1 MAVNTL
7 NEARFKNTV
16 LAILKTH
23 PGLGSVQVR
32 KSLIIA
38 DALRNALFG
47 ESLTGARYIKDRYGP
62 VPDRNAF
69 NLLNKM
75 YIEEFLIDIIEEAD
89 GHYTKNSYFALKD
102 PDPFVFNEEEDK
114 IIRFAADIALKYSA
128 TLLSSMTHDDTYNN
142 TPMGE
147 EIPLDRVCTMTL
159 TGPFDTPSFTKD
171 EKINLIKVLDSDAIQ
186 QYTFV

>member
-1 MAVNTL
+1 MATGIL

-62 VPDRNAF
+62 VPDRNAY
-69 NLLNKM
+69 NLLSKM
-75 YIEEFLIDIIEEAD
+75 HLEECLIDIIEEEE
-89 GHYTKNSYFALKD
+89 GPYTKNSFFALKD
-102 PDPFVFNEEEDK
+102 PDPFVFSEEEDK
-114 IIRFAADIALKYSA
+114 IIRFAADVALKYSA
-128 TLLSSMTHDDTYNN
+128 TLLSYMTHDDTYNN
-142 TPMGE
+142 TPMGG

-159 TGPFDTPSFTKD
+159 TGPFDTPTFTED
-171 EKINLIKVLDSDAIQ
+171 EKINLTKVLSSDDIRK
-186 QYTFV
+186 YTFV